1 MSNRTKKSKTDQLRA
16 ATGHAKSGP
25 HITKISAD
33 SSHRDNSKSPADAAK
48 DGKNIAVKAT
58 TQTQNGVKSRD
69 GDVTIKPEGELIVTE
84 TGKTEVQAVDKANA
98 ELNKPQKLS
107 RKERKALKKSQKSDA
122 ERPLKSYFILFRPF
136 VGFGRYLRDSWRE
149 IRQVRWPNRKAT
161 WKMTLAVLV
170 YCALFMVFLT
180 LLDVFFTFI
189 FDLLFK

>member
-25 HITKISAD
+25 HITKISAGN
-33 SSHRDNSKSPADAAK
+33 RE
-48 DGKNIAVKAT
+48 KAT
-58 TQTQNGVKSRD
+58 TDSRNQGSSRSDSIKSRD
-69 GDVTIKPEGELIVTE
+69 GDVTIKPESELIVTE